1 MRQARDRQRESIA
14 LSGSNPGKSVANI
27 FRHRSSSKRGH
38 ELPPLLNDNKVF
50 LIDDTDKAELFSAFF
65 AKHLAAESDP
75 VYFSPFLVAIDETT
89 RSIVIAVRGTLSP
102 EDMIVDMLAEGA
114 RVQEE
119 DLGPAAEDFGVEN
132 PDFVVHMGIL
142 RTARQLRSAILEM
155 RLVEK
160 ARRRR
165 PDYPLVVC
173 GHSLGA
179 GVASVLAVLLRS
191 YYPEVKAY
199 AYSPPLGLMNAQLA
213 RFCKPFVCSIVYG
226 YDLVSRMSIA
236 TLNDLKWRLMDAL
249 VNCKIPKYRLL
260 CRSANLL
267 FLRFCLPCCSW
278 PQIGLDT
285 RLLDEEM
292 QRRLLNP
299 LVYQA
304 RVSSYTASSEL
315 SARREVGGQG
325 TLSAVSSQLTPSSS
339 PPPTSKGLRVDDPVA
354 SQNCAPSHIKLLTKY
369 FLSSTIEVSSY
380 SRFRPG
386 PRSLVCWL
394 KDSGPLVLKTAA
406 PGADFCPPYKTRTG
420 NIYTRW
426 SEFSSTSAP
435 TGESSASAPSYE
447 ELVSMDGNARF
458 AGVVLH
464 IVETDDCTPVGES
477 NDSLDATSPS
487 PWQPRSPQQRTRSDA
502 YKQLISASD
511 ASHSAVVTVLHQQV
525 NKVAAIGFLFAE
537 TITDTVSL
545 RHFRH
550 LLDGKEFSLHTGH
563 KSLTYALKVK
573 PDRYSTR
580 EVYFSPF
587 LVAIDETTRSIV
599 IAVRGTLSPE
609 DMIVDMLAEGAR
621 VQEEDLG
628 PAAEDFGAENPDFVV
643 HMGILRTARQLRSA
657 ILEMRLVE
665 KARRRRPDYPL
676 VVCGHSLGAGVA
688 SVLAVLLRSYYPEVK
703 AYAYSPPLGL
713 MNAQLARFC
722 KPFVC
727 SIVYGYDLVSRLS
740 IATLNDLKWRLMD
753 ALVNCKIPKYRLL
766 CRSANLLFL
775 RFCLPCC
782 SWPQIGLDTRL
793 LDEEMQRRLLNPLV
807 YQARVSPYT
816 ASSELSA
823 RREVGGQGTLS
834 AVSSQLTPSSSPP
847 PTSKGL
853 RVDDPVTSQNCAP
866 SHMSS
871 YSRFRPGPRSL
882 VCWLK
887 DSGPL
892 VLKTAAPGADF
903 CPPYTT
909 HTGNI
914 NTRWSEFSS
923 TSAPTGESS
932 ASAPSYEELV
942 SMDGNARFAGVVLHI
957 VETDDCTP
965 VGESNDSLDATSSSP
980 WQPRS
985 PQQRTQRRNP
995 QTPPV
1000 AVWSSARQ
1008 FQTILIHPHM
1018 TRDHLPSSL
1027 MHALERLHRACL
1039 SASPYSRQGSAV
1051 STARFLPN
1059 GLSDPAHLVRR
1070 IKRTA
1075 R

>member
-1 MRQARDRQRESIA
+1 MKPSPVPLVVTTLCAAVPFILFCSDGLKCLPRTLIYVAYAGFGTSVAQIFIRCALAFASASGGISDFARRAPVTKIFYAHFIMMFVELTVYASIIYFEATSEECTTDICLVLRVVCIIAITLIAGNVISFFMQYDSTGRVWKDTPGLWCMEINKEATSVNRAKAHYLNARLWNRRLRCLACLRNLCRNTDSSTKNNDQLTVLLVSDIVGQFFMTNMVASDLIAGLVLLRWQTHQWVGCGHRVPMSCILRDTEPYNPHPNSHHLSPGENQGTTVSKPSGQLHAEWLSVNRIYAYSKFACAVYGRLLYMFQHRMAIPALCALCKHISCNTCCCCCCQHSTTSSHRRDADRETDPILQPSDD
-14 LSGSNPGKSVANI
+14 LNPGCCICEHDTCNYA
-27 FRHRSSSKRGH
+27 
-38 ELPPLLNDNKVF
+38 VF
-50 LIDDTDKAELFSAFF
+50 SRVTGVPISDLIYYSFTNL
-65 AKHLAAESDP
+65 

-102 EDMIVDMLAEGA
+102 EDMIVDMLAEG
-114 RVQEE
+114 V
-119 DLGPAAEDFGVEN
+119 
-132 PDFVVHMGIL
+132 
-142 RTARQLRSAILEM
+142 
-155 RLVEK
+155 
-160 ARRRR
+160 
-165 PDYPLVVC
+165 
-173 GHSLGA
+173 
-179 GVASVLAVLLRS
+179 
-191 YYPEVKAY
+191 
-199 AYSPPLGLMNAQLA
+199 
-213 RFCKPFVCSIVYG
+213 
-226 YDLVSRMSIA
+226 
-236 TLNDLKWRLMDAL
+236 
-249 VNCKIPKYRLL
+249 
-260 CRSANLL
+260 
-267 FLRFCLPCCSW
+267 
-278 PQIGLDT
+278 
-285 RLLDEEM
+285 
-292 QRRLLNP
+292 
-299 LVYQA
+299 
-304 RVSSYTASSEL
+304 
-315 SARREVGGQG
+315 
-325 TLSAVSSQLTPSSS
+325 
-339 PPPTSKGLRVDDPVA
+339 
-354 SQNCAPSHIKLLTKY
+354 
-369 FLSSTIEVSSY
+369 
-380 SRFRPG
+380 
-386 PRSLVCWL
+386 
-394 KDSGPLVLKTAA
+394 
-406 PGADFCPPYKTRTG
+406 
-420 NIYTRW
+420 
-426 SEFSSTSAP
+426 
-435 TGESSASAPSYE
+435 
-447 ELVSMDGNARF
+447 
-458 AGVVLH
+458 
-464 IVETDDCTPVGES
+464 
-477 NDSLDATSPS
+477 
-487 PWQPRSPQQRTRSDA
+487 
-502 YKQLISASD
+502 
-511 ASHSAVVTVLHQQV
+511 
-525 NKVAAIGFLFAE
+525 
-537 TITDTVSL
+537 
-545 RHFRH
+545 
-550 LLDGKEFSLHTGH
+550 
-563 KSLTYALKVK
+563 
-573 PDRYSTR
+573 
-580 EVYFSPF
+580 
-587 LVAIDETTRSIV
+587 
-599 IAVRGTLSPE
+599 
-609 DMIVDMLAEGAR
+609 R

-775 RFCLPCC
+775 RCCLPCC

-807 YQARVSPYT
+807 YQARVSSYT

-847 PTSKGL
+847 PASKGL
-853 RVDDPVTSQNCAP
+853 RVDDPVTSQNCTP
-866 SHMSS
+866 SHLSS

-892 VLKTAAPGADF
+892 VLKTSAPDTDF

-914 NTRWSEFSS
+914 YTRWSEFSS

-965 VGESNDSLDATSSSP
+965 VDESNDSLDATSSSP

-985 PQQRTQRRNP
+985 PRQRTRRRNP

-1039 SASPYSRQGSAV
+1039 SASPHSRQGSAV
-1051 STARFLPN
+1051 PTARLLPN